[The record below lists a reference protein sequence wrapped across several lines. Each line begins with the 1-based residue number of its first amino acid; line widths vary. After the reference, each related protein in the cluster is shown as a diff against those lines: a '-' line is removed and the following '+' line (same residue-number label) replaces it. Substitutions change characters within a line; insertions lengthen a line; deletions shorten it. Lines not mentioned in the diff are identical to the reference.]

1 MGIEDILDAHDPY
14 ILKVTP
20 RQLLQFAEAIIEKNT
35 EKIAAILKGENGEKL
50 VSTKKRFG
58 FLVFAAK
65 HYGHG
70 SNQRRSFPSELIGVN
85 IIVWQM

>member
-35 EKIAAILKGENGEKL
+35 EKIAAILKGENGSPVKPC
-50 VSTKKRFG
+50 VYPK
-58 FLVFAAK
+58 
-65 HYGHG
+65 
-70 SNQRRSFPSELIGVN
+70 
-85 IIVWQM
+85 IIDSL